1 MAKPYSL
8 ESLREEYLTENDRR
22 GGAGQGITVR
32 WFVTQRLDSS
42 PAWIVRNVIRDL
54 ERLLIRDFSVL
65 QDRSISGATAYYRLE
80 TEGDQ
85 S

>member
-42 PAWIVRNVIRDL
+42 RHGL
-54 ERLLIRDFSVL
+54 C
-65 QDRSISGATAYYRLE
+65 GT
-80 TEGDQ
+80 
-85 S
+85 